1 MQFKFHFPYKSV
13 HQTNVSTLMLLC
25 CSNIMMKQQH
35 MHQSAKQQEFF
46 FDGMEFGQFYGF
58 YNAAVV

>member
-1 MQFKFHFPYKSV
+1 
-13 HQTNVSTLMLLC
+13 
-25 CSNIMMKQQH
+25 MMKQQH